1 MAEWWEIEP
10 SSCDAA
16 VLRASTLPVRAAGDI
31 VNRLKPGANVI
42 VLGKLDNEGTVLHA
56 KATAVLEDAGL
67 EIRDCGAVITADGL
81 LSVLFARKP
90 PEGTVAANTLKHGVG
105 GLNIDGSRVGIETV
119 STHSRGINGA
129 FPKRPG
135 EKSAEESGR
144 SQDQRE
150 GLEVGSSRE
159 GRWPANLLLEHTPEC
174 RKTGAVAEVTGG
186 GTAGTSGFAAGYE
199 AGDGRVVTS
208 ESWVCGDSCPV
219 KELDEQSGERPGGAY
234 PAQRGEPVATA
245 FGKGTPPT
253 EGGARAM
260 GDKGGASRFFH
271 QDAAWVCADGCPVK
285 ELDEQ
290 SGDRKSTGTPE
301 RPATPGVTHN
311 TNKSFSSVGVGYQ
324 GTLYSDTGGASRF
337 FHQDATALSPLP
349 FDAALEQAP
358 LLAYLLRLITPE
370 GGAILGSFDDSVT
383 RKTAESKGF
392 RFIGVTRRNDG

>member
-174 RKTGAVAEVTGG
+174 LKTGAVAEVTGG

-199 AGDGRVVTS
+199 AGDGYDGRVVTS
-208 ESWVCGDSCPV
+208 EWWVCG
-219 KELDEQSGERPGGAY
+219 
-234 PAQRGEPVATA
+234 
-245 FGKGTPPT
+245 
-253 EGGARAM
+253 
-260 GDKGGASRFFH
+260 
-271 QDAAWVCADGCPVK
+271 DGCPVK

-349 FDAALEQAP
+349 FDAAPEQAP

>member
-67 EIRDCGAVITADGL
+67 EIRDCGAIITADGL

-105 GLNIDGSRVGIETV
+105 GLNIDGSRIGFDDTRSVA
-119 STHSRGINGA
+119 SL
-129 FPKRPG
+129 
-135 EKSAEESGR
+135 SALGQNSGWN
-144 SQDQRE
+144 DHANRE
-150 GLEVGSSRE
+150 VMAGSAC

-199 AGDGRVVTS
+199 AGDGYDGRVVTS

-253 EGGARAM
+253 TGGARAM

-271 QDAAWVCADGCPVK
+271 QDAA
-285 ELDEQ
+285 
-290 SGDRKSTGTPE
+290 
-301 RPATPGVTHN
+301 
-311 TNKSFSSVGVGYQ
+311 
-324 GTLYSDTGGASRF
+324 
-337 FHQDATALSPLP
+337 ALSPLP
-349 FDAALEQAP
+349 FDAAPEQAP

>member
-31 VNRLKPGANVI
+31 VDRLKPGANVI

-67 EIRDCGAVITADGL
+67 EIRDCGAVIAADGL

-105 GLNIDGSRVGIETV
+105 GLNIDGSRIGFDDTRSVA
-119 STHSRGINGA
+119 SL
-129 FPKRPG
+129 
-135 EKSAEESGR
+135 SALGQNSGWN
-144 SQDQRE
+144 DHANRE
-150 GLEVGSSRE
+150 VMAGSAC

-199 AGDGRVVTS
+199 AGDGYDGRVVTS

-219 KELDEQSGERPGGAY
+219 KELDDQGGVTKDGVASPKSSGM
-234 PAQRGEPVATA
+234 T
-245 FGKGTPPT
+245 GTFIYGT
-253 EGGARAM
+253 FS
-260 GDKGGASRFFH
+260 GDKDYGGGGYGGSGGPSRYFH
-271 QDAAWVCADGCPVK
+271 QDAA
-285 ELDEQ
+285 
-290 SGDRKSTGTPE
+290 
-301 RPATPGVTHN
+301 
-311 TNKSFSSVGVGYQ
+311 
-324 GTLYSDTGGASRF
+324 
-337 FHQDATALSPLP
+337 ALSPLP
-349 FDAALEQAP
+349 WDAAPEQAP

-370 GGAILGSFDDSVT
+370 GGAILGSFDDSLT